1 MGKTRI
7 LYKIKRMF
15 EKISLLSPVLIQPS
29 SDSITVSLSKRFLL
43 FQLLKQ
49 LSQKIDEDPRLN
61 FMGFL
66 KTHKI
71 FSTSLNGTVRD
82 FYRDRDALYFMYF
95 FTYKELHL
103 RVKSDIERAHKINA
117 DVKVTI
123 FKDGLILYDNYKN
136 CQFNILL
143 LTCHSGSYL
152 PTGIEE
158 KMFLTR
164 EQRYREEDI
173 ASDEIYSKLVLKQ
186 GGIWIDNKMS
196 RYYCDLNRSMSK
208 CIYKNRPKKN
218 KMIWKQHL
226 TDEEQE
232 NIRRFYR
239 NFYFLLR
246 KLLDIYKFNVIFDG
260 HTMKDLKGRA
270 DISMGTHFIPKFYLP
285 IVGSIKKKIV
295 YLGYKSVGINK
306 PYGGG
311 FILKWIS
318 IKYPN
323 LFIFSMEVNKKRYMA
338 KNRLKIKQK
347 NVDALADDMID
358 IFDIIEDKK
367 YRLSENKY
375 SKMNETLGT

>member
-1 MGKTRI
+1 MGKTAR
-7 LYKIKRMF
+7 LFHKIKRIF
-15 EKISLLSPVLIQPS
+15 EKLSLLSPVLIRPT

-43 FQLLKQ
+43 FQLLNQ

-82 FYRDRDALYFMYF
+82 FYRDRDALYFTYF

-103 RVKSDIERAHKINA
+103 RVKSDIERVYKINA

-123 FKDGLILYDNYKN
+123 FKDGLVLYDNYKN
-136 CQFNILL
+136 RQFNILL

-152 PTGIEE
+152 PENIEQ
-158 KMFLTR
+158 KLFLTR
-164 EQRYREEDI
+164 EQRYKEEDI
-173 ASDEIYSKLVLKQ
+173 ASDEIYSELVLKQ

-208 CIYKNRPKKN
+208 SIYKNRPKKN
-218 KMIWKQHL
+218 IMIWKQNL
-226 TDEEQE
+226 TDEEKE
-232 NIRRFYR
+232 NIRQYYR
-239 NFYFLLR
+239 DFYFLLK

-260 HTMKDLKGRA
+260 HTMQDMKGRA
-270 DISMGTHFIPKFYLP
+270 NISMGTHFIPKFYLP
-285 IVGSIKKKIV
+285 IVGSINKKII
-295 YLGYKSVGINK
+295 YLGYKSVGINE

-311 FILKWIS
+311 FILEWIS
-318 IKYPN
+318 TKYPN
-323 LFIFSMEVNKKRYMA
+323 LFIFSMEVNKKLYMT

-347 NVDALADDMID
+347 NVSALAEDMVD

-367 YRLSENKY
+367 YRLPENKY
-375 SKMNETLGT
+375 SKLNETL